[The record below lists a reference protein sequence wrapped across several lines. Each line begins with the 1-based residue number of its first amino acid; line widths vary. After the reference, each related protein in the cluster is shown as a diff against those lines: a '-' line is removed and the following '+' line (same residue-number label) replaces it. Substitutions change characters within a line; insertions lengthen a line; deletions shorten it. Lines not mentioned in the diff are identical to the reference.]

1 MNGVNRWQKRI
12 ILKSSKYDI
21 LDEITEI
28 RRLTE
33 PTLLSN
39 IRTVDIKRRPL
50 LPSSGINVI
59 PLPLGLSR

>member
-21 LDEITEI
+21 LDEMDIG
-28 RRLTE
+28 RLTE

-39 IRTVDIKRRPL
+39 IRTVDIKRRPM